1 MPPPLPTQQDN
12 TQALAYNYN
21 YTKNISKVAK

>member
-1 MPPPLPTQQDN
+1 MLSPLLIQQDN

-21 YTKNISKVAK
+21 YTKNISKMAK